1 MSDRHERGDKPSR
14 KDVRRMMDTVRGV
27 RPNTPDQIIIGG
39 VTITRQQWETMDLLW
54 KRVNKFGT
62 WEAFVA
68 ANTPKPEHWDGEP
81 CELPVFAPDRE
92 RAKGYRHE
100 YTGKQVAMGNT
111 PCWYAYPPGDC
122 IIWGTPSDPRWEL
135 RAVRIE
141 PEHKVGDRFVYT
153 EDHPR
158 VLSSY
163 GLPNPC
169 EFEFVRLS
177 DTKHAGEA
185 IYFSETCP
193 VDFSSFRIEYKCSE
207 PRWILRP
214 IINPEHVKGEP
225 CTAPVWDIF
234 ESEAKEIDHFL
245 FNELSDKLTY
255 GEWYLTRDGTIGLA
269 ESNHTALRWTLT
281 AVPRKPAPRYDV
293 GKWVVPPNGEPF
305 KVVRYDRRYYWAN
318 KEDGWIESS
327 LRPAVR
333 EDFMV
338 TFGGVKVWMIRKNG
352 VVEEFRERSDGF
364 ISWEQLLPWQV
375 TRNRAAGIMDM
386 PEVFCHDMA

>member
-1 MSDRHERGDKPSR
+1 MA
-14 KDVRRMMDTVRGV
+14 
-27 RPNTPDQIIIGG
+27 PDQITIDG
-39 VTITRQQWETMDLLW
+39 VTISRELWEQIEFVLRREKPTPD
-54 KRVNKFGT
+54 K

-68 ANTPKPEHWDGEP
+68 ANTK
-81 CELPVFAPDRE
+81 
-92 RAKGYRHE
+92 
-100 YTGKQVAMGNT
+100 
-111 PCWYAYPPGDC
+111 
-122 IIWGTPSDPRWEL
+122 
-135 RAVRIE
+135 
-141 PEHKVGDRFVYT
+141 
-153 EDHPR
+153 
-158 VLSSY
+158 
-163 GLPNPC
+163 
-169 EFEFVRLS
+169 
-177 DTKHAGEA
+177 
-185 IYFSETCP
+185 
-193 VDFSSFRIEYKCSE
+193 
-207 PRWILRP
+207 
-214 IINPEHVKGEP
+214 PEHVKGET

-375 TRNRAAGIMDM
+375 ERNCAAGILPM
-386 PEVFCHDMA
+386 PEEFWK

>member
-1 MSDRHERGDKPSR
+1 M
-14 KDVRRMMDTVRGV
+14 
-27 RPNTPDQIIIGG
+27 PNTPDKITIGG
-39 VTITRQQWETMDLLW
+39 VTITRQQWEISRDTLTD
-54 KRVNKFGT
+54 T

-68 ANTPKPEHWDGEP
+68 AHTKPEHYAGEP
-81 CELPVFAPDRE
+81 CKLTVCYTSKL
-92 RAKGYRHE
+92 RAEGFEFK
-100 YTGKQVAMGNT
+100 YTGKQVDESSLEGWFNT
-111 PCWYAYPPGDC
+111 KYDT
-122 IIWGTPSDPRWEL
+122 IMWGKSGSGPRWEL

-318 KEDGWIESS
+318 KEDGWLESS

-375 TRNRAAGIMDM
+375 ERNCAAGILPM
-386 PEVFCHDMA
+386 PEEFWK